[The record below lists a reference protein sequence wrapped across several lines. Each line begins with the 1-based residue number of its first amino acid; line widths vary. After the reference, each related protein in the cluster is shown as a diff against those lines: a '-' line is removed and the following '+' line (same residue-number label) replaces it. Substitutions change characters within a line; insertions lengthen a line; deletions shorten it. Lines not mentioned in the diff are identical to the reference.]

1 MDVAYHWQRQ
11 QIERKLLRFEFV
23 PSEENGA
30 DGLTKPLA
38 RQLYSTFKDL
48 IHVNEIFEGAIQL
61 PG

>member
-11 QIERKLLRFEFV
+11 QIEWKLLRFEFV
-23 PSEENGA
+23 PSAENGA

-48 IHVNEIFEGAIQL
+48 IHVNEV
-61 PG
+61 